1 MSFFFSFF
9 PISRILE
16 HVSSDGSNPFIKKN
30 YLLIEEK
37 ENEEEISFLTGKRNG
52 IWNTDGR
59 TDFL

>member
-1 MSFFFSFF
+1 MLAVMGVIHS
-9 PISRILE
+9 L
-16 HVSSDGSNPFIKKN
+16 KKN